1 MNVKS
6 LLAAALVAGLAP
18 VAAVAQAAPAAS
30 APAAPAAPTAT
41 APVAPS
47 AYPAKI
53 ALVNFIEAVEATNEG
68 QRSAQEVMSRFQPQK
83 QKLDALAGEI
93 DALKKKLQAAPK
105 TMTDE
110 ERNSLLKQID
120 VKDKDYQN
128 QTQDAQTAYNGDLQ
142 DALGK
147 VAQKVHKVL
156 LDYVQKN
163 GYTILLN
170 INQQS
175 DVMWTSAN
183 PNADIT
189 EALVEAYN
197 AQSGV
202 AAPAPSAPAPTAKPK
217 AATPHTTTPRSTTQK
232 PQ

>member
-1 MNVKS
+1 MNPKS
-6 LLAAALVAGLAP
+6 LLAAALVAGIAP
-18 VAAVAQAAPAAS
+18 VAAVAQAAPAA
-30 APAAPAAPTAT
+30 AAPAAPTAT

-68 QRSAQEVMSRFQPQK
+68 QRSAQEVMNKYKPQK

-93 DALKKKLQAAPK
+93 DSLKKKLQAAPK

-120 VKDKDYQN
+120 TKDKDYQN

-156 LDYVQKN
+156 LEYVQKN

-175 DVMWTSAN
+175 DVMWTSQN

-202 AAPAPSAPAPTAKPK
+202 AAPAPSAPEPTAKPK
-217 AATPHTTTPRSTTQK
+217 AATPHTAPRSTTQK